1 MKRPSAIRPPKGGE
15 KVKTSDEDTNPLADL
30 QTEAASSRRAEV
42 IGDEQDGETLDG
54 ASDKEEQPKKR
65 PAANSKAKA
74 KAKGKAKTAPTK
86 PKAKAKGS
94 AKAKGKAKAKPKAT
108 ATAPTDSAAAEGLDW
123 VQFAVIIVDDF
134 NLFVGH
140 TLLPGNRKVSGVYYY
155 KSTNIYGVK
164 VDGREVLQAWG
175 ELSYYV
181 IILQVSVL
189 ISFRSAV
196 NTMTRRSLRKLP
208 SVPQ

>member
-1 MKRPSAIRPPKGGE
+1 M
-15 KVKTSDEDTNPLADL
+15 
-30 QTEAASSRRAEV
+30 
-42 IGDEQDGETLDG
+42 
-54 ASDKEEQPKKR
+54 
-65 PAANSKAKA
+65 
-74 KAKGKAKTAPTK
+74 
-86 PKAKAKGS
+86 
-94 AKAKGKAKAKPKAT
+94 
-108 ATAPTDSAAAEGLDW
+108 
-123 VQFAVIIVDDF
+123 QFAVIIVDDF